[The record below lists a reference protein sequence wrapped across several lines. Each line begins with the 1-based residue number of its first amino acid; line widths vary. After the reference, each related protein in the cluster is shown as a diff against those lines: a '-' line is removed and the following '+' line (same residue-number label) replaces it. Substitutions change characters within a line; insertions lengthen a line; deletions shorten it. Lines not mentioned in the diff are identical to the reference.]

1 MSKLSSKSHR
11 AGSSRK
17 ISAGSQTRTSRL
29 SSDRLKESKEGESGA
44 ENDSGAEKDEGQPAS
59 LKKDMPS
66 MQGIGLAPKLML
78 YITLITAIVTLVVG
92 YLIASAMR
100 GYLTDEILKSGVD
113 GVRMLSAY
121 GHTTIKIVGA
131 ERESYENGRE
141 FTEAAKAVT
150 KGAHLEELVGYQ
162 LAGLESPIMDCY
174 ITLEELGKE
183 SKIISLQSKASS
195 VKIDWGNYITPAN
208 SGDIT
213 IREAKFFRDG
223 FSTPVYVFETKI
235 DVQEIWPTVEDSS
248 YRPNL
253 GKVRLFLSTAKVKE
267 SADAVFFLTALV
279 LAGAVMASLILAW
292 LLARGITRP
301 VLRLVKDMS
310 IVSGGDLDHKTESS
324 STDEIGYLST
334 TFNQLTKSLKV
345 AHEAEIEKEKLEHDL
360 SVGREI
366 QQTLLPK
373 TLYKI
378 PGYDLDAFYMSAKE
392 VGGDY
397 YDLIPVDK
405 TKLGVVV
412 ADVSGKGIQGAM
424 IMTIMRTVMNIAAVG
439 NLSSKNCMARTNRF
453 LSDRIKRGMFVTA
466 YYAILDCRKGTL
478 SFSSAGHNPMAIYRA
493 KTKTL
498 ELLNPTG
505 IALGFD
511 KGPLF
516 ERTLKES
523 ETTLESGDRFVL
535 YTDGVVEAMNEER
548 EEFTDQAFHDFIM
561 ENAEEDS
568 KTFVHKLVSA
578 LKKHQGKAPQHDD
591 ITIVTFRKT

>member
-1 MSKLSSKSHR
+1 MSKLSSKTNRS
-11 AGSSRK
+11 GSSRK
-17 ISAGSQTRTSRL
+17 SPSRRV
-29 SSDRLKESKEGESGA
+29 SRSMAKVSGGGEPEGGATEGELIA
-44 ENDSGAEKDEGQPAS
+44 EVKRSEAS
-59 LKKDMPS
+59 LSKKDMPS

-78 YITLITAIVTLVVG
+78 HITLVTAIVTLMVG

-113 GVRMLSAY
+113 GVRMLSSY
-121 GHTTIKIVGA
+121 GHTSIKIVGGS
-131 ERESYENGRE
+131 RQSFENVRE
-141 FTEAAKAVT
+141 FTEEMKKVT
-150 KGAHLEELVGYQ
+150 AGAHLGELVGEQ

-183 SKIISLQSKASS
+183 SKILSLQSKNGG
-195 VKIDWGNYITPAN
+195 VKIDWGESVLPSDVGKI
-208 SGDIT
+208 D
-213 IREAKFFRDG
+213 IREAIFSRDG
-223 FSTPVYVFETKI
+223 QGTPVYVFESKI
-235 DVQEIWPTVEDSS
+235 DIQEIWPGVEDSS
-248 YRPNL
+248 YRPTA

-267 SADAVFFLTALV
+267 SSDNVFMLTAMV
-279 LAGAVMASLILAW
+279 LAGAVMVSLLIAW
-292 LLARGITRP
+292 FLARGITRP

-310 IVSGGDLDHKTESS
+310 MVAAGDLDHETESK

-334 TFNQLTKSLKV
+334 TFNQLTKTLKI

-439 NLSSKNCMARTNRF
+439 NLSSKNCLARTNRF

-466 YYAILDCRKGTL
+466 YYAILDCRKHTL
-478 SFSSAGHNPMAIYRA
+478 SFSSAGHNPMVIYRA
-493 KTKTL
+493 RTKTL
-498 ELLNPTG
+498 DLLNPTG

-523 ETTLESGDRFVL
+523 ETSLGPGDRFVL
-535 YTDGVVEAMNEER
+535 YTDGVVEAMNEEH
-548 EEFTDQAFHDFIM
+548 EEYTDQKFYDFVM
-561 ENAEEDS
+561 AHAEEDS
-568 KTFVHKLVSA
+568 KTFVHKLVSDV
-578 LKKHQGKAPQHDD
+578 KKHQGKAPQHDD